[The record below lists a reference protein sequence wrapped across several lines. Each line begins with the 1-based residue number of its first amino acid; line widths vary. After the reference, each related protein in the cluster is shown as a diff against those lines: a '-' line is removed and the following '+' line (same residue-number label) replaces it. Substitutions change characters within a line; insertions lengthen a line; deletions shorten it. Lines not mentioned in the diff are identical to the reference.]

1 MQKHDWNKIFDERPE
16 EFHEC
21 VKSALAQ
28 LPEKEEINMKKS
40 FGKKFAVVVAA
51 VAAISVTA
59 VGAGKV
65 VSLSSGKNIHDSVD
79 TVEKTEEQAKD
90 AGININI
97 VDKFDNGYTFKEGY
111 VGDVDHWD
119 DSGNKV
125 ATTKNLSATYVLG
138 DASVYLDADQKND
151 ESEYVDYV
159 LEENYDG
166 TDIYTYEWTNKFVP
180 DDYEMT
186 EQDKIDEAEGKVVF
200 SYGSDEVEVNEIKT
214 VKFVKDNTQVTLMDM
229 DSNVDMGELVNMLKT
244 VIDAQ

>member
-16 EFHEC
+16 EFHKC

-59 VGAGKV
+59 VGAGKI
-65 VSLSSGKNIHDSVD
+65 VSMSSSRNIHDAVD

-90 AGININI
+90 AGIEINI
-97 VDKFDNGYTFKEGY
+97 IDKFDNGYTFKEGY

-119 DSGNKV
+119 ESGSKV
-125 ATTKNLSATYVLG
+125 AVTKNLSATYTLDG
-138 DASVYLDADQKND
+138 AQIYLDVDQIVD
-151 ESEYVDYV
+151 ELGEPEYV
-159 LEENYDG
+159 LEENYNG

-180 DDYEMT
+180 ADYEMT
-186 EQDKIDEAEGKVVF
+186 EQDKADEADGKVVF
-200 SYGSDEVEVNEIKT
+200 SYGSDEVETKEIKT
-214 VKFVKDNTQVTLMDM
+214 VKFVKDNTQVMLMDM

>member
-1 MQKHDWNKIFDERPE
+1 MQKHDWNKVFDERPE

-59 VGAGKV
+59 VGAGKI
-65 VSLSSGKNIHDSVD
+65 VSMSSSRNIHDAVD

-159 LEENYDG
+159 LDVIRG
-166 TDIYTYEWTNKFVP
+166 KGHS
-180 DDYEMT
+180 
-186 EQDKIDEAEGKVVF
+186 AE
-200 SYGSDEVEVNEIKT
+200 
-214 VKFVKDNTQVTLMDM
+214 
-229 DSNVDMGELVNMLKT
+229 
-244 VIDAQ
+244 

>member
-65 VSLSSGKNIHDSVD
+65 VSMSSSRNMFDVVD

-90 AGININI
+90 AGIDINI

-180 DDYEMT
+180 ADYEMT

-214 VKFVKDNTQVTLMDM
+214 VKFVKDNTQVTLLDM

>member
-59 VGAGKV
+59 VGAGKI
-65 VSLSSGKNIHDSVD
+65 VSMSSSRNIHDAVD

-90 AGININI
+90 AGIDINI
-97 VDKFDNGYTFKEGY
+97 IDKFDNGYTFKEGY

-119 DSGNKV
+119 ESGSKV
-125 ATTKNLSATYVLG
+125 ATTKNLSVTYVLG

-151 ESEYVDYV
+151 ELEYVDYV